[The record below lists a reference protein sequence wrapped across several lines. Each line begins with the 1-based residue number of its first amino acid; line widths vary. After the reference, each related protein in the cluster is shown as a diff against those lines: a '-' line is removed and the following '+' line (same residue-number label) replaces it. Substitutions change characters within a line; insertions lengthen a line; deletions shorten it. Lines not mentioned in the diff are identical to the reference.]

1 MSWRNLIAGED
12 MRIVRDLFL
21 VVQRLDLLDRTTSF
35 QEFVDWMG
43 ALSWYAE
50 TYKPR

>member
-1 MSWRNLIAGED
+1 MRWQELAAGED

-21 VVQRLDLLDRTTSF
+21 VVQRLDLIDRTTSF
-35 QEFVDWMG
+35 QEFVEWMG

-50 TYKPR
+50 IYRPK